1 MLGLFYYQ
9 KAVLRSIAA
18 GDSDMIAV
26 WELWGDLG
34 PSFDQPS
41 VLASAGESR
50 YTEEFVRGRW
60 QGDGGGEGRKKRREK
75 GLIKANTVNG
85 VDAERDRATTL

>member
-41 VLASAGESR
+41 VPASA
-50 YTEEFVRGRW
+50 
-60 QGDGGGEGRKKRREK
+60 GRKKRREK